1 MDRPII
7 FEEYNFSKAE
17 TQFPLINMDST
28 SKEIEDTAWQ
38 YTTDLLRDDS
48 ILLQEVFVGEYLG
61 DCGIIESYHSQVLE
75 AVSEENY
82 AKIGKLV
89 EACMAEFNK
98 KTVDYIEEHITQMEY
113 RYV

>member
-7 FEEYNFSKAE
+7 FEDYNFSKAE

-38 YTTDLLRDDS
+38 YTIDLLRDDS
-48 ILLQEVFVGEYLG
+48 TLLHEAFIGEHLG
-61 DCGIIESYHSQVLE
+61 DLSIMESYQKQVLE
-75 AVSEENY
+75 AVSEQNY
-82 AKIGKLV
+82 DKIGRLV
-89 EACMAEFNK
+89 EACMAEFNNN
-98 KTVDYIEEHITQMEY
+98 TVEYIEEHITQMEY